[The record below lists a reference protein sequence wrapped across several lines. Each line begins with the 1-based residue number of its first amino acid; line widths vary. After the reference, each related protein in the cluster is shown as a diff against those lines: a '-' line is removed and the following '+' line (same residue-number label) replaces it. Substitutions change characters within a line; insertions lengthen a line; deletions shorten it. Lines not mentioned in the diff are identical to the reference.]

1 MSAGPIITCR
11 DCGQKHTW
19 GPTHHGCPATISG
32 HMDRLPQRALSIR
45 QPWAWAIINAGKDI
59 ENRNWKTAFR
69 GPVCI
74 HAAKGMTEREWEEAM
89 AFIDNAFPVSLVSQI
104 GRRRSA
110 SGSLDAKRGGIIGVA
125 EIVDC
130 VDASDS
136 PWFFGR
142 YGFVLRNARPVEFI
156 PVKGALGF
164 FDWRKNLPHPY
175 PNRSDANG

>member
-1 MSAGPIITCR
+1 MS
-11 DCGQKHTW
+11 D
-19 GPTHHGCPATISG
+19 
-32 HMDRLPQRALSIR
+32 LPERALSIR

-59 ENRNWKTAFR
+59 ENRDWSTRFR

-74 HAAKGMTEREWEEAM
+74 HASKGMTNREWDEAM
-89 AFIDNAFPVSLVSQI
+89 DFIDRAFPVPLASQI

-110 SGSLDAKRGGIIGVA
+110 TGSLDAKRGGIIGVA

-130 VDASDS
+130 VEASAS

-142 YGFVLRNARPVEFI
+142 YGFVLSNVRPVEFI

-164 FDWRKNLPHPY
+164 FKWRN
-175 PNRSDANG
+175 NA